1 MKPRI
6 LFGSIF
12 HETHTFLE
20 GTTPWSKFTVTRGE
34 EILQKLGDG
43 SPTDGFLQVAQDA
56 GLEIVPLLDVRCL
69 PCETVED
76 QVFEQ
81 FWSEYAPRATEEIA
95 KGIDAF
101 YLVLH
106 GGMCTE
112 TIRDPEGEFLSRI
125 RSLPGAAEIPIFG
138 VFDLHANLSLRT
150 FQLSQSLVSYRN
162 NPHNDSRESAM
173 RAAQIMVDALTT
185 KRIPRTLGC
194 QIPLLL
200 PPPATGTDD
209 DPMKALEARARQ
221 LEEQH
226 PDILVINIVGGF
238 AFADSHDTGVS
249 LSAIYHGN
257 DDTLARS
264 VLTEVADLAWSMK
277 EKAQINYP
285 TADELLAELEPDP
298 AGPTLLV
305 EPADNIGGGAPGDCT
320 GVLRAFLKHGTKN
333 ALLSIN
339 DPEAVATL
347 ADAQPGETRTL
358 ALGGKGSRLDPGPVM
373 LEVTFV
379 SRSDGKFTLVDRH
392 SHLASMGGVNIDMQ
406 NSAVVRTGDLT
417 ILLTSRKTPPF
428 DLGQYRSQGIEPKDF
443 DFIGVKAAV
452 GHRQGYDPITAQSYW
467 VDTPGP
473 CRSELTSFPWQEIRR
488 PMYPLDPNTNP
499 DYNFS

>member
-1 MKPRI
+1 
-6 LFGSIF
+6 
-12 HETHTFLE
+12 
-20 GTTPWSKFTVTRGE
+20 
-34 EILQKLGDG
+34 
-43 SPTDGFLQVAQDA
+43 
-56 GLEIVPLLDVRCL
+56 
-69 PCETVED
+69 
-76 QVFEQ
+76 VFEK
-81 FWSEYAPRATEEIA
+81 FWSEFETFATKEIA
-95 KGIDAF
+95 QGIDAI

-125 RSLPGAAEIPIFG
+125 RSLPGAADLPIFG

-150 FQLSQSLVSYRN
+150 FQLAQSLVSYRN
-162 NPHNDSRESAM
+162 NPHNDSRETAM
-173 RAAQIMVDALTT
+173 RAAQIMASALAT

-221 LEEQH
+221 LEIEH
-226 PDILVINIVGGF
+226 PEILVINIVGGF
-238 AFADSHDTGVS
+238 AFADSRDTGVS
-249 LSAIYHGN
+249 VSAIHHGN
-257 DDTLARS
+257 DKLARA
-264 VLTEVADLAWSMK
+264 VLTEIADLAWSMK
-277 EKAQINYP
+277 EKAVINYP
-285 TADELLAELEPDP
+285 TAEELLGQIQPDP
-298 AGPTLLV
+298 QGPTLLV

-339 DPEAVATL
+339 DPEAVASL

-358 ALGGKGSRLDPGPVM
+358 ALGGKGSRLDPGPVE
-373 LEVTFV
+373 LTVTFV
-379 SRSDGKFTLVDRH
+379 SRSDGKFTLVDRN

-406 NSAVVRTGDLT
+406 DSAVVRTDNLT
-417 ILLTSRKTPPF
+417 ILITSRKTPPF

-443 DFIGVKAAV
+443 AFIGVKAAV

-473 CRSELTSFPWQEIRR
+473 CRSELTSFPWQELRR
-488 PMYPLDPNTNP
+488 PIYPLDPIEEP
-499 DYNFS
+499 EYNFS